1 MALTGHFLNFR
12 EEVYRVRKNM
22 IVEIYNMIVENP
34 ITPMGDFSINMGNEQ
49 GNQEVKEIT
58 YSPSDDTVFII
69 TDGDSGDERYV
80 LDELLTDDLVA
91 LYEFVFGV
99 LYPDENKFYGIE

>member
-69 TDGDSGDERYV
+69 TDGDGGDERYV

>member
-22 IVEIYNMIVENP
+22 VVEIHNMIVENP

-69 TDGDSGDERYV
+69 TDGDGGDEQYV